1 MCLAGMRAARQAAIA
16 AAAPARHWGVILG
29 TLGRQGNPQLM
40 ATLQQK
46 VATRGLQLTTVLLSE
61 VTPPKLKLLGHVQA
75 WVQVAC
81 PRLSIDWGEGFDR
94 PTLTPYEALIALG
107 EVPGWWERADS
118 SSSSSSSG
126 CGAVPQASSTA
137 GACCPQP
144 DAAAGAGGGCG
155 TCGSRSTAAG
165 GCKQQGAAVAPYP
178 MDYYA
183 KEGGAWN
190 SSYHKLQQHR
200 RPVVQ
205 SG

>member
-1 MCLAGMRAARQAAIA
+1 MRAARQAAIA

-46 VATRGLQLTTVLLSE
+46 VATKGLQLTTVLLSE

-107 EVPGWWERADS
+107 EVPGWWEGADS
-118 SSSSSSSG
+118 SSSSSGSSS
-126 CGAVPQASSTA
+126 CCVAPPQASSTA
-137 GACCPQP
+137 GTDCHQP
-144 DAAAGAGGGCG
+144 RAAAGTGGSCS
-155 TCGSRSTAAG
+155 TCGEVTG
-165 GCKQQGAAVAPYP
+165 GCKQQAAVAPYP

-183 KEGGAWN
+183 KEGGVWN
-190 SSYHKLQQHR
+190 SSYHKVQQQR
-200 RPVVQ
+200 RPVVR